1 MALRTSHILTT
12 LLLAG
17 ATAAS
22 HAAELGEA
30 RVLSHIGQALVAD
43 VELTL
48 VEDPGTPVAVRLANA
63 DVYRGANIAM
73 PPVLSSLDM
82 RVTRRDGRQ
91 FLHLTSLKPV
101 EGRHLHVYLELID
114 AGQRSVRLVTLWLT
128 PDPNP
133 ISVPVPVSAPTP
145 ASAPAP
151 APAPLPLREAAIQP
165 AVAQALA
172 RPAPARKPAPAPRP
186 AAALQA
192 GEEYVEEGGHP
203 AVPIVRKST
212 PKPAPK
218 PKVAPKP
225 LHQARPSMAAPVE
238 APSCA
243 PQVASAPLNA
253 CVALGEKNAALHHQL
268 GQLEDKVKV
277 LQASA
282 GTALPQAEAGA
293 AVTPPAA
300 PEAAALAPTA
310 KQTPKEAAKDAPKG
324 APRIH
329 RKPKKP
335 EPPQAETPWLLIGAG
350 VAAVA
355 AIAGLV
361 LALLGRRK
369 RSRFGKIPPEHKPAK
384 LPKAAADGSPK
395 PHFMAAVKARL
406 MPGRAKAAP
415 EAAAAAQAPEA
426 PDEVVSQ
433 PQ

>member
-1 MALRTSHILTT
+1 MALRTFHILTT

-17 ATAAS
+17 ATAAG

-101 EGRHLHVYLELID
+101 ESRHLHVYLELVD

-133 ISVPVPVSAPTP
+133 VSV
-145 ASAPAP
+145 PAP
-151 APAPLPLREAAIQP
+151 APAPVREIVAVAPAAQAIQ
-165 AVAQALA
+165 
-172 RPAPARKPAPAPRP
+172 RPAPARKPVPVPQP

-203 AVPIVRKST
+203 AASVVRKST

-218 PKVAPKP
+218 PKAAPKP
-225 LHQARPSMAAPVE
+225 VHETRPAAPAPVE

-243 PQVASAPLNA
+243 PQAASAPLNA

-268 GQLEDKVKV
+268 GQLENKVKV
-277 LQASA
+277 LQAGA
-282 GTALPQAEAGA
+282 GTALPHAEGA
-293 AVTPPAA
+293 AAVMPPAA
-300 PEAAALAPTA
+300 PEAAAPAPTA
-310 KQTPKEAAKDAPKG
+310 KETPKEAAKDAPKG

-369 RSRFGKIPPEHKPAK
+369 RSRFGKIAPEHKPAK
-384 LPKAAADGSPK
+384 LPAVPAEGAPK

-406 MPGRAKAAP
+406 MPGRSKTV
-415 EAAAAAQAPEA
+415 AAAGATGTVAQAPAAPAEA
-426 PDEVVSQ
+426 VSQ
-433 PQ
+433 PE

>member
-1 MALRTSHILTT
+1 MALRTFHILTT

-17 ATAAS
+17 ATAAG

-30 RVLSHIGQALVAD
+30 RVLSHIGQGLVAE

-48 VEDPGTPVAVRLANA
+48 VEDPGTPVAARLANA

-101 EGRHLHVYLELID
+101 ESRHLHVYLELVD

-133 ISVPVPVSAPTP
+133 APVPV
-145 ASAPAP
+145 PAP
-151 APAPLPLREAAIQP
+151 APALVREIVAVVPAAQAIQ
-165 AVAQALA
+165 
-172 RPAPARKPAPAPRP
+172 RPAPARKPVPAPRP

-203 AVPIVRKST
+203 AAPVVRKSI
-212 PKPAPK
+212 PKPKAAPK
-218 PKVAPKP
+218 PV
-225 LHQARPSMAAPVE
+225 HETRPATSAPVE

-243 PQVASAPLNA
+243 PQAANAPLNA

-268 GQLEDKVKV
+268 GQLENKVKV
-277 LQASA
+277 LQAGA
-282 GTALPQAEAGA
+282 GTALPHAAGEA
-293 AVTPPAA
+293 AVMPPAA
-300 PEAAALAPTA
+300 PEAAVPAPTA
-310 KQTPKEAAKDAPKG
+310 KETPKEAAKDAPKG
-324 APRIH
+324 AARIH

-369 RSRFGKIPPEHKPAK
+369 RSRFGKIAPEHKPAK
-384 LPKAAADGSPK
+384 LAAVPAEGVPK

-406 MPGRAKAAP
+406 MPGRSKTVATAGATG
-415 EAAAAAQAPEA
+415 AVAQAPAAPAEA
-426 PDEVVSQ
+426 VSQ
-433 PQ
+433 PE

>member
-1 MALRTSHILTT
+1 MALRTSHILTI

-17 ATAAS
+17 ATAAG

-48 VEDPGTPVAVRLANA
+48 VEDPGTPVAVRLASA
-63 DVYRGANIAM
+63 DVYRGANIVM

-91 FLHLTSLKPV
+91 LLHLTSLKPV
-101 EGRHLHVYLELID
+101 ESRHLHVYLELAD

-133 ISVPVPVSAPTP
+133 APESLPTP

-151 APAPLPLREAAIQP
+151 VIAPAPLPVREATIQP
-165 AVAQALA
+165 AAAQAPA

-203 AVPIVRKST
+203 AAPVVRKSA
-212 PKPAPK
+212 PKSAPK

-225 LHQARPSMAAPVE
+225 LHGTRPSSAAPVE

-253 CVALGEKNAALHHQL
+253 CVALGEKNAALHHHL

-300 PEAAALAPTA
+300 PETAAPAPTA
-310 KQTPKEAAKDAPKG
+310 KEAPKETAKDAPKG

-335 EPPQAETPWLLIGAG
+335 EPPQAETPWLLIGGG

-384 LPKAAADGSPK
+384 LPKAAAEGTPK

-406 MPGRAKAAP
+406 MPGRAKAPATA

-426 PDEVVSQ
+426 PAEVVSQ